1 MKTLLLAASAAFA
14 MVAAAPAAQAIV
26 LDPGTSGSP
35 DLLSLGVGSTLVAN
49 TGSLSFSNSAFSG
62 TIDEWVYKDTANS
75 FGSGD
80 LTWIIQVANSANSSD
95 AMARV
100 TAGNFATFMTDVGDD
115 GEHNAPSLVDRDT
128 PGHTIGFSW
137 AATGGLLAG
146 QTSDLLMIDTNASR
160 FTAGTLAVIELAD
173 FRPERLRAIRG
184 SRGADLGDDA
194 ARLRRPWRR
203 GLSRVAQEHCVR
215 RLTPGLFQT
224 LPERRS
230 PVSGGFSSRG
240 QGRR

>member
-1 MKTLLLAASAAFA
+1 MKTVLLAASAAFA

-35 DLLSLGVGSTLVAN
+35 DLLSLGSGSTLVAN
-49 TGSLSFSNSAFSG
+49 TGSLPFSNSAFSG
-62 TIDEWVYKDTANS
+62 TIDEWVYEDTANT

-80 LTWIIQVANSANSSD
+80 LTWVIQVVNSANSSD

-100 TAGNFATFMTDVGDD
+100 TAGNFATFMTDVGDN
-115 GEHNAPSLVDRDT
+115 GGANAPSLVDRDT

-160 FTAGTLAVIELAD
+160 FTTGTLAVINSQTSDLSAYEPSAV
-173 FRPERLRAIRG
+173 PEPPTWAMMLLGFAGLGVAGYRG
-184 SRGADLGDDA
+184 SRKSTA
-194 ARLRRPWRR
+194 
-203 GLSRVAQEHCVR
+203 
-215 RLTPGLFQT
+215 F
-224 LPERRS
+224 
-230 PVSGGFSSRG
+230 SG
-240 QGRR
+240 

>member
-26 LDPGTSGSP
+26 LDPGMSGSP
-35 DLLSLGVGSTLVAN
+35 DLLNLGAGSTLVAN

-80 LTWIIQVANSANSSD
+80 LTWIIQVVNSANSSD

-115 GEHNAPSLVDRDT
+115 GGANAPSLVDRDT

-137 AATGGLLAG
+137 APTGGLLAG

-160 FTAGTLAVIELAD
+160 FTTGTLAVIDSQTSDLNGYEPSAV
-173 FRPERLRAIRG
+173 PEAPSWAMMLLGFAGLGVAGYRG
-184 SRGADLGDDA
+184 SRKSTALA
-194 ARLRRPWRR
+194 A
-203 GLSRVAQEHCVR
+203 
-215 RLTPGLFQT
+215 
-224 LPERRS
+224 
-230 PVSGGFSSRG
+230 
-240 QGRR
+240 